1 MAGTARDLN
10 VSTIDADLGERFP
23 ILVAEDN
30 PVSRKL
36 LEKALH
42 KAGYE
47 VVSVEN
53 GRAALDSLKIR
64 FCPIVLTDWMM
75 PEMDGP
81 NLCRAIRKSAFQGYV
96 FIVVLTAKDSKN
108 DMIEGLEAGADDYLT
123 KPFNPAELM
132 ARLNTGKRI
141 LALERSLRKANQEIH
156 QLSITDPLTG
166 AYNRGYLNEHL
177 PQELKRSVRYGRSL
191 SLILCDIDYFKR
203 VNDTYGHQAGDMV
216 LKACSLRLTESIRKD
231 LDWVARYGGEEF
243 MIVLPETDI
252 PGASLVGERLRKSVE
267 GVQIELQG
275 KVIRITASFGVTSI
289 GSIGSQAGDPCDAL
303 IKQADD
309 MLYLAKSEGRN
320 RVKVHPAMDHFSTNP
335 YQAHTLFPWT

>member
-1 MAGTARDLN
+1 
-10 VSTIDADLGERFP
+10 
-23 ILVAEDN
+23 VAEDN

-53 GRAALDSLKIR
+53 GRAALDYLKIR

-81 NLCRAIRKSAFQGYV
+81 NLCRAIRKSAFKGYV
-96 FIVVLTAKDSKN
+96 FIVLLTAKDSKN

-123 KPFNPAELM
+123 KPFNPSELM

-191 SLILCDIDYFKR
+191 SLVLCDIDYFKR

-243 MIVLPETDI
+243 MIVLPETDL

-267 GVQIELQG
+267 DVQIELQG
-275 KVIRITASFGVTSI
+275 KVIRITASFGITSI
-289 GSIGSQAGDPCDAL
+289 GSIDSQAGDPCDTL

-320 RVKVHPAMDHFSTNP
+320 RVKVHPAMDHFSTSP